1 MTIDDFFV
9 VVPPTPFDFSHG
21 PFLHDQSQAL
31 ENDDGHTQAH
41 HLRPN
46 PCRNHRSSSSG
57 SISPQISGHSGT
69 TSKTQWGSDTD
80 HSDLSGQLSV
90 DPKLFQAKVRTH
102 TPVLVKLEVKI
113 DSTPIVAPASVPVKA
128 KKRARTASQ
137 KEKEKEKEDKKKI
150 SHARKVSP

>member
-1 MTIDDFFV
+1 MNLDDFFE

-31 ENDDGHTQAH
+31 GNDNEHAQAH

-46 PCRNHRSSSSG
+46 PFRNHRSSSSG
-57 SISPQISGHSGT
+57 SISSQISGYSGT

-80 HSDLSGQLSV
+80 HSDLAGQLSV
-90 DPKLFQAKVRTH
+90 DPKLFRAKVKAL
-102 TPVLVKLEVKI
+102 TPELVKLEVKLA
-113 DSTPIVAPASVPVKA
+113 SPPVVAPASVPVKG

-137 KEKEKEKEDKKKI
+137 KDREKEKEDKKKI
-150 SHARKVSP
+150 SHARKVGT